1 MIKAITFD
9 LWDTVFI
16 DDSDEPKRKAAGR
29 LSKKDERRE
38 LVLEYAQ
45 KHKDV
50 SKDLI
55 DSIYATADAAFS
67 KVWHEQFVTWEVAD
81 RMEIIFKGL
90 GFSLPSTEMDEIVK
104 LHEEME
110 LEFRPDFIEG
120 VGDAIKELSKT
131 YKLGVISDAIFSP
144 GRVLRELLKGEG
156 LLQYFD
162 HFVFSDEIG
171 NSKPQPIVFESA
183 FTKFG
188 VKPNELIHIGDREH
202 NDILGPKKV
211 GMHAL
216 LCTAAI
222 DRGGSENTKADAIFS
237 DYKELPS
244 IIGSL
249 NDRMRD

>member
-29 LSKKDERRE
+29 LSKKDERRF
-38 LVLEYAQ
+38 LVYEFAQ

-50 SKDLI
+50 SKELI
-55 DSIYATADAAFS
+55 DSIYNTADAAFS
-67 KVWHEQFVTWEVAD
+67 KVWHEQFLTWEVVD
-81 RMEIIFKGL
+81 RMEVIFKGL
-90 GFSLPSTEMDEIVK
+90 GINLPSDEMAKIIK

-110 LEFRPDFIEG
+110 LEFRPDFIDG
-120 VGDAIKELSKT
+120 VGDAIEELHGS

-144 GRVLRELLKGEG
+144 GSVLRELLKGEG
-156 LLQYFD
+156 LLHYFD

-183 FTKFG
+183 ITKFG

-202 NDILGPKKV
+202 NDIIGPKNV

-222 DRGGSENTKADAIFS
+222 DRGGSENTQADAIFS

-244 IIGSL
+244 VIKSM
-249 NDRMRD
+249 NDLV

>member
-29 LSKKDERRE
+29 LSKKEERRV
-38 LVLEYAQ
+38 LVLEYAN

-50 SKDLI
+50 SQELVDY
-55 DSIYATADAAFS
+55 IYATADAAFK

-81 RMEIIFKGL
+81 RMEVIFKGL
-90 GFSLPSTEMDEIVK
+90 GISLPAGEMESIVK

-120 VGDAIKELSKT
+120 VGDAIAELHGS

-171 NSKPQPIVFESA
+171 NSKPQPVVFESA
-183 FTKFG
+183 FNKFS
-188 VKPNELIHIGDREH
+188 VKPEELVHIGDREH
-202 NDILGPKKV
+202 NDILGPKKM
-211 GMHAL
+211 GANAL

-222 DRGGSENTKADAIFS
+222 DRGGSEHTKADAIFS
-237 DYKELPS
+237 DYKELTAIVKS
-244 IIGSL
+244 M
-249 NDRMRD
+249 NNRMS